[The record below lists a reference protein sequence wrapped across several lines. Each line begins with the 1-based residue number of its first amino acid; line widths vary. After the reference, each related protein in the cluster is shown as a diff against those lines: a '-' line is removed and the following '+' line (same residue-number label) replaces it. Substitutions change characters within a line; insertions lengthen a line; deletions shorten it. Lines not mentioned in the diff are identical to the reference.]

1 MLFETLFQFGLA
13 LSILLCALVSGFVL
27 LFAIVVMPGLG
38 RLSDGEFLKVFKVI
52 DGIIQENQ
60 PIFILVWVGSAFV
73 LLATAILSIW
83 QLAGISRLVLVGT
96 TIIFLFGVQLP
107 TITIN
112 VPLNNRVQTLA
123 IDTLSAD
130 QLRAERSH
138 FEDRWNR
145 WNQIRTVLGILTT
158 AILILLLMYL

>member
-27 LFAIVVMPGLG
+27 LFAIVVMPGIG
-38 RLSDGEFLKVFKVI
+38 RLSDEEFLKGFQVI

-60 PIFILVWVGSAFV
+60 PIFILVWVGSALV
-73 LLATAILSIW
+73 LLATAILSVW
-83 QLAGISRLVLVGT
+83 HLAGIGR
-96 TIIFLFGVQLP
+96 IILIGAAIVYLFGVQLP
-107 TITIN
+107 TIRIN
-112 VPLNNRVQTLA
+112 IPLNNRVKTLA

-130 QLRAERSH
+130 QLRAERGN
-138 FEDRWNR
+138 FEDSWNR
-145 WNQIRTVLGILTT
+145 WNQIRTVIGILIT